1 MLPGQNRSAG
11 THGCPNQRRTIS
23 CRTTALGPWCCS
35 ARMTFSDPQHA
46 IGAHRSAL
54 AGSGMESIDE
64 LQRRIRVMEQRYA
77 DLRRIV
83 HLLATSYTP
92 PPHPAQIPLP
102 AFKPSQVANFCGS
115 AWAPVLRL

>member
-1 MLPGQNRSAG
+1 MCAN
-11 THGCPNQRRTIS
+11 
-23 CRTTALGPWCCS
+23 
-35 ARMTFSDPQHA
+35 
-46 IGAHRSAL
+46 RSAL
-54 AGSGMESIDE
+54 AGSGMEPIDE

-102 AFKPSQVANFCGS
+102 AFKPSQMANLYGR
-115 AWAPVLRL
+115 AWAPILHL